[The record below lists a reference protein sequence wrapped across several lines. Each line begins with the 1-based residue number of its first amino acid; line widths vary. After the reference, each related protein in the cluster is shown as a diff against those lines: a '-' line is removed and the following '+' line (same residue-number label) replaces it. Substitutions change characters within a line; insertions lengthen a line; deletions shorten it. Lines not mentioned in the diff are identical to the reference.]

1 MGARFIT
8 LGDVRGVGPDLVLQ
22 AAAEYGSPF
31 DAVVV
36 GSPEILARRAAQLK
50 LPNYNGEIFEPE
62 NSPDNPIAQP
72 GAAAIS
78 YLEYSLSQLNKKS
91 KKAGLLVTCPI
102 NKATMQKAGFQF
114 PGHTEFLKNR
124 AGVPRVFMLMINK
137 KLKLILT
144 TIHEPLSKVPELLT
158 RQKVTQT
165 IKASVLILKNDFNLD
180 KPIIGVAGFKPHS
193 GEQGNYGTKETEDI
207 KPAIDDTLKWLS
219 KNSIQAQIL
228 GPYPPDTI
236 FWEAQQG
243 KLDFVVTM
251 YHDQGLI
258 AVKTTD
264 IHSTV
269 NFTAGL
275 PFIRTSP
282 DHGTAFSLAGTGK
295 TDPGS
300 FMAAWELGLKLQN
313 NRIEN
318 SQ

>member
-36 GSPEILARRAAQLK
+36 GSSEILARRAVQLK
-50 LPNYNGEIFEPE
+50 LPNYKGEIHEPE
-62 NSPDNPIAQP
+62 NSPENPLAHP
-72 GAAAIS
+72 GLAAIS
-78 YLEYSLSQLNKKS
+78 YLEYSLSQLNKSNKT
-91 KKAGLLVTCPI
+91 GLLVTCPI

-114 PGHTEFLKNR
+114 PGHTEFLQNR
-124 AGVPRVFMLMINK
+124 AGVSQVFMVMLNK
-137 KLKLILT
+137 NLKLILT
-144 TIHEPLSKVPELLT
+144 TIHEPLSKVSNLLT
-158 RQKVTQT
+158 RQKVVKT
-165 IKASVLILKNDFNLD
+165 IKASVFILKNDFNFD
-180 KPIIGVAGFKPHS
+180 NPVIGVAGFNPHA
-193 GEQGNYGTKETEDI
+193 GEQGIFGTKEIQVI
-207 KPAIDDTLKWLS
+207 KPAIEDTRKWLNN
-219 KNSIQAQIL
+219 NSIQAQIQ
-228 GPYPPDTI
+228 GPFPPDTV

-300 FMAAWELGLKLQN
+300 FMAAWEMGLELQN
-313 NRIEN
+313 NRIGN